1 MNKQTIDSALSYG
14 FPNDKI
20 KIRYNSISLRLTR
33 NRMHHD
39 LDFNK
44 KVLWIEDLTN
54 NKQYWINTKD
64 IASVEVEIVS
74 TDPVGNVA
82 KVGEI

>member
-1 MNKQTIDSALSYG
+1 MNKKTIDDALSYG

-20 KIRYNSISLRLTR
+20 KIRYNTTSLTLTR

-39 LDFNK
+39 LDFK
-44 KVLWIEDLTN
+44 AKTLWIEDLTT
-54 NKQYWINTKD
+54 NKHYYIDTKC
-64 IASVEVEIVS
+64 IKSVEVEIFS
-74 TDPVGNVA
+74 HDPIENVA

>member
-1 MNKQTIDSALSYG
+1 
-14 FPNDKI
+14 
-20 KIRYNSISLRLTR
+20 
-33 NRMHHD
+33 MHHD
-39 LDFNK
+39 LDFLK

-64 IASVEVEIVS
+64 IASVEVEIFS
-74 TDPVGNVA
+74 HNPNGNVA